1 MSNVSGSFS
10 SDESFEPN
18 RDSMTQA
25 NLQAGLAAL
34 KRQAYEAAIDALET
48 VNQQATDA
56 PTLIK
61 AQMGLVK
68 AYAATGQ
75 TQAAIDLCRTLQ
87 RNSNPQIQSWAVQ
100 SLKKLAPRLSTDVP
114 PNVPP
119 DETGFIPLNQP
130 DETGF
135 TPLTTV
141 PANREVIRSNLQQ
154 RAIPSSSNL
163 EPPNLEQEDLATSL
177 SQEPE
182 TAIDPLRQRP
192 ASVEPA
198 TRAEDSFLPPGSD
211 STTPDL
217 PHLPAASLTQPASPF
232 PETGSTE
239 ANDASFW
246 QMRQA
251 GRASK
256 WTSLGRVDAS
266 PLWAL
271 QVGTVVALIGLIHL
285 LLQGIQLIVNRCLLF
300 LNWIRLLPSL
310 WWNEIPI
317 WLIAMAM
324 GVLLAVSPWLLHQIL
339 RRVYFLKPLSTA
351 ELETYSPESL
361 RLLRRVCN
369 QRRHPLPRL
378 ETLPTAIPLLFSYG
392 YLPHQAHLV
401 ISQGLLAQLADDEI
415 AALCAAELGH
425 IAYRDFGVLS
435 GITLIAQIPYLL
447 YWKIATWGD
456 RQHDRVLQ
464 SIAVF
469 FSCISYGVYRLCRF
483 AGVWLSRVRLYYSDR
498 AASDLTGNPNGLTRS
513 LLKLSIE
520 TADIIQQQGYTNPL
534 LESFDLLA
542 PVGYH
547 QALTLG
553 SILGSIPGTQAQPVQ
568 PAALMTWDYRH
579 PYRSVLAFAQ
589 SHPPLGDRLHLLHR
603 YARHWRLPFELD
615 WGVKGDDRPINHAE
629 QPISIPPRKLLLQT
643 APITGALVG
652 LSLALLLSLL
662 GWIDDR
668 ANWIL
673 FDWLWFDRDAIFQGC
688 VLLGFGIG
696 MLLKINPA
704 FPDIRRSTVQANP
717 SLPDLLTSPAT
728 MPIDSLP
735 IRIQGTL
742 LGRRGFTNR
751 FYQDLLLET
760 ATGLIR
766 LEYTSRLGFL
776 GNLLSQSRRPSDLLK
791 SNGSKLGDVVTV
803 TGWFRRGATPWLE
816 VETIQPQRGT
826 FLKNGHPVWASIVAI
841 GSIVLGIY
849 AILRG
854 GL

>member
-1 MSNVSGSFS
+1 
-10 SDESFEPN
+10 
-18 RDSMTQA
+18 
-25 NLQAGLAAL
+25 
-34 KRQAYEAAIDALET
+34 
-48 VNQQATDA
+48 
-56 PTLIK
+56 

-68 AYAATGQ
+68 AYASTGQ

-87 RNSNPQIQSWAVQ
+87 RNPNPQIQSWAVQ
-100 SLKKLAPRLSTDVP
+100 SLKKLAPNLSVDVP
-114 PNVPP
+114 PGDVPP

-141 PANREVIRSNLQQ
+141 PPNREVIRANLPQ
-154 RAIPSSSNL
+154 RPIQPSSDQA
-163 EPPNLEQEDLATSL
+163 PPNLEQEDLATSL

-192 ASVEPA
+192 ASIEPDI
-198 TRAEDSFLPPGSD
+198 RAGDFSRSGSV
-211 STTPDL
+211 TTPDL
-217 PHLPAASLTQPASPF
+217 PHLAAAHLTQPAALPG
-232 PETGSTE
+232 TGATE
-239 ANDASFW
+239 ANDSGFW

-285 LLQGIQLIVNRCLLF
+285 LLQGIQFIVNRCLLF

-317 WLIAMAM
+317 WLIAI
-324 GVLLAVSPWLLHQIL
+324 GIGGFLAVSPWLLHQIL
-339 RRVYFLKPLSTA
+339 SRVYLLKPLSAA
-351 ELETYSPESL
+351 ELEAYSPESL

-369 QRRHPLPRL
+369 QRRQPLPRL

-447 YWKIATWGD
+447 YWQIATWGD

-498 AASDLTGNPNGLTRS
+498 AASDLTGNPNGLTRA

-534 LESFDLLA
+534 LESFDLMA

-553 SILGSIPGTQAQPVQ
+553 SILGSIPGGIPGTQAQSAQ
-568 PAALMTWDYRH
+568 PATLMTWDYRH
-579 PYRSVLAFAQ
+579 PYRSGLAFAQ
-589 SHPPLGDRLHLLHR
+589 SHPPLGDRLNLLYR
-603 YARHWRLPFELD
+603 YARHWHLPFELD
-615 WGVKGDDRPINHAE
+615 WGVKGDDRPINRAE
-629 QPISIPPRKLLLQT
+629 RSISIPPRKLLLQT

-652 LSLALLLSLL
+652 LALALLLSLL

-717 SLPDLLTSPAT
+717 SLPDLLTSPTA

-791 SNGSKLGDVVTV
+791 PNGSQSSDAVTV

-826 FLKNGHPVWASIVAI
+826 FLKNGHPVWATIVAI
-841 GSIVLGIY
+841 GSILLGIY